1 MPFFFSPYSDV
12 LLCALSVSFL
22 LAGVL
27 CFIIAK
33 EDSLP
38 RPLGSWKYIGAALV
52 LLAVREWAG
61 IYGISEPAFTSWYP
75 VAAMLQTIASLF
87 VLLAAGKEMRS
98 ADRTSRISQAG
109 AFVLLIV
116 ILIALVRPYLP
127 GSGTDPAG
135 LPITAGFFFTTKGVF
150 FLVCAFFFYC
160 SVKNPKPPPRS
171 ALSIIA
177 VLCALSFLVFLCLPP
192 GLPNLPNMY
201 EPGENMLL
209 SWLFTFRTGVSFVMV
224 IMLWNF
230 YSRSLGVIGAV
241 RWWPLIFI
249 FSIMVL
255 GFVFVFIAAKVHAKV
270 VGTNLVASAG
280 NAARAIDPDDL
291 AAAALNRDYGNS
303 TEAADILFRRVRDQ
317 VYFQGYSD
325 IRVAVD
331 VLSAPRDGRPARV
344 LEDLRLRPNGS
355 AWARGYRGAAEI
367 WEADVDPDA
376 TVIARHGV
384 ERLEPTLFFSPIRDD
399 SGRAVG
405 AAVLSVSTIDM
416 VRDTYVFKRLF
427 LLALPLVFMIFILLL
442 SGQQRSWLSSH
453 TVGRAEALRLGALG
467 RGLVGSMIVRDT
479 TILDFNP
486 RVTELTG
493 YEREELLGQD
503 AEQFFRVL
511 NPENI
516 QEAKDLQFGG
526 TLGKTKSIELVVRH
540 KAGHPVHL
548 LVSGRRVTGTAEENT
563 FIWDSVDITQQ
574 KTMENQVRRTRD
586 FLQTVLDTLPV
597 PVFVKDSKGYY
608 QSCNR
613 AFAKLAG
620 VEAPTEVVGR
630 QHAGVGLGDAK
641 PPHPHDVEIQ
651 KMMDAMCLDMD
662 GSTLVYDITASVN
675 GEERFLEVTKTAV
688 GREEEGRDDRLI
700 VGSVHDF
707 TVRKR
712 SEDAAK
718 AERHFLAQL
727 INTLPITMCFL
738 DPNRVI
744 RLCDTDFAREVGV
757 SDPAD
762 LVGVPYDDV
771 APFGPVNVERDLKI
785 LETKSGFADTEFE
798 FTKNG
803 VTRNFIIRRTAMM
816 SRDGE
821 LLGLVKAFWET
832 TALVAATKAAH
843 KADRA
848 KAAFLS
854 NMSHELR
861 TPMNGIVGMAE
872 LIIDND
878 QTQPV
883 PRLYAETV
891 IKSAKTLQ
899 MVIDEVM
906 DVATLEDDSQR
917 LGLNPAPFPLLPI
930 TEDAVQIVSCIAEAW
945 GVELSLGYDFNLQDA
960 YRGDW
965 RRIRQVMVQ
974 ILTYCS
980 RMTRDRR
987 LRLEVGAGEGG
998 SGVVIRTI
1006 FLPDND
1012 TTAERLEAE
1021 FKDPQ
1026 TIGSDASEQFNLGK
1040 LTDRIG
1046 LPLAWKLVEA
1056 MGGSLEVEARG
1067 RAIHCEVTLPLVRA
1081 TLENTPVVTPDF
1093 TDVRVLVATRDS
1105 QRGEVIRN
1113 SLTYAHA
1120 HVESA
1125 DSAEAAIKV
1134 LRDSRS
1140 AGREYHAVILDQLL
1154 VPEAELPGLVREL
1167 GAPAGDRR
1175 TDIILIVSS
1184 RQIQTLPS
1192 DMEPVKA
1199 LMLPP
1204 LCPSEIWNKTDNLD
1218 SVNSG
1223 YPAKQVA
1230 EDAAAADAA
1239 PSDQPAKRPR
1249 RRSTRITRLVK
1260 IPAKVLLAEDNTV
1273 NQMVA
1278 MGILTRIGATP
1289 ILAKN
1294 GQEAVDKVLQGEEFD
1309 IILMD
1314 CMMPVMDGYQ
1324 ATALIRLYE
1333 AGTPTAKRLPI
1344 VAITANSVQ
1353 GDKEKCLAAGMD
1365 DYISKPVTMEML
1377 RDALLKFCGN
1387 LAVMETKADKAGP
1400 DGTA

>member
-52 LLAVREWAG
+52 FLAVREWAG

-75 VAAMLQTIASLF
+75 VAAMLQTVASLF

-98 ADRTSRISQAG
+98 PDRTSRISQLV
-109 AFVLLIV
+109 AFVLLAV

-127 GSGTDPAG
+127 GVAADPDDM
-135 LPITAGFFFTTKGVF
+135 PITAGFFFTTKGVF
-150 FLVCAFFFYC
+150 FLVCAFFFYA

-171 ALSIIA
+171 ALSIIG

-192 GLPNLPNMY
+192 GLPNLPNLY

-209 SWLFTFRTGVSFVMV
+209 SWLFTFRTGVSFAMV
-224 IMLWNF
+224 IMLWNY

-255 GFVFVFIAAKVHAKV
+255 GFVFVFIAAKVHSKV
-270 VGTNLVASAG
+270 VRNNLEASAG
-280 NAARAIDPDDL
+280 NAARAIDPDEL
-291 AAAALNRDYGNS
+291 VAASLNRGYAHS
-303 TEAADILFRRVRDQ
+303 PEAADVLFRRVRDQ
-317 VYFQGYSD
+317 VYFQGYST

-331 VLSAPRDGRPARV
+331 AVSAPRDGRPARA
-344 LEDLRLRPNGS
+344 LEDLRLRPDGT
-355 AWARGYRGAAEI
+355 AWARGYRAAEEI
-367 WEADVDPDA
+367 WETDVDPDG
-376 TVIARHGV
+376 TVISQHGV
-384 ERLEPTLFFSPIRDD
+384 DRLEPTVFFSPIRDD
-399 SGRAVG
+399 TGRAIG

-479 TILDFNP
+479 VIADFNP

-493 YEREELLGQD
+493 FERDELLGKD
-503 AEQFFRVL
+503 VGKVFEVL
-511 NPENI
+511 NPENLPAA
-516 QEAKDLQFGG
+516 QDLRFGG
-526 TLGKTKSIELVVRH
+526 IYGETKSIEIVVRH
-540 KAGHPVHL
+540 KDGHPVHL

-597 PVFVKDSKGYY
+597 PVFVKDSRGFY

-613 AFAKLAG
+613 AFAKLVG
-620 VEAPTEVVGR
+620 VESPTDVVGR
-630 QHAGVGLGDAK
+630 QHAAVGLGDVK
-641 PPHPHDVEIQ
+641 PPDPHDVEVQ

-662 GSTLVYDITASVN
+662 GSTLVYDITATCDS
-675 GEERFLEVTKTAV
+675 EERFLEVTKTAV

-744 RLCDTDFAREVGV
+744 RLCDTDFAREVGAA
-757 SDPAD
+757 DPAD

-771 APFGPVNVERDLKI
+771 APFGPVTVERDLEV
-785 LETKSGFADTEFE
+785 LEAKGGFTDAEFE
-798 FTKNG
+798 FTKDG
-803 VTRNFIIRRTAMM
+803 VTRNFIQRRTAMV

-821 LLGLVKAFWET
+821 VLGLVKAFWET

-872 LIIDND
+872 LIIDNE

-899 MVIDEVM
+899 MIIDEVM
-906 DVATLEDDSQR
+906 DVATLEDQSQR
-917 LGLNPAPFPLLPI
+917 LSLNPAPFPLLPL

-987 LRLEVGAGEGG
+987 LRLEVGAGDGNN
-998 SGVVIRTI
+998 GVVIRTI
-1006 FLPDND
+1006 FHPDDD

-1021 FKDPQ
+1021 FKHPEL
-1026 TIGSDASEQFNLGK
+1026 IGNDAAEKFNLGK

-1056 MGGSLEVEARG
+1056 MGGSLQVEGRG
-1067 RAIHCEVTLPLVRA
+1067 RMIHCEVALPLPQA
-1081 TLENTPVVTPDF
+1081 TLANTPVVTPDF

-1120 HVESA
+1120 HVETA
-1125 DSAEAAIKV
+1125 DSADGAVRI
-1134 LRDSRS
+1134 LRDSRA
-1140 AGREYHAVILDQLL
+1140 AGRDYHAVILD
-1154 VPEAELPGLVREL
+1154 
-1167 GAPAGDRR
+1167 
-1175 TDIILIVSS
+1175 
-1184 RQIQTLPS
+1184 
-1192 DMEPVKA
+1192 
-1199 LMLPP
+1199 
-1204 LCPSEIWNKTDNLD
+1204 
-1218 SVNSG
+1218 
-1223 YPAKQVA
+1223 
-1230 EDAAAADAA
+1230 
-1239 PSDQPAKRPR
+1239 
-1249 RRSTRITRLVK
+1249 
-1260 IPAKVLLAEDNTV
+1260 
-1273 NQMVA
+1273 
-1278 MGILTRIGATP
+1278 
-1289 ILAKN
+1289 
-1294 GQEAVDKVLQGEEFD
+1294 
-1309 IILMD
+1309 
-1314 CMMPVMDGYQ
+1314 
-1324 ATALIRLYE
+1324 
-1333 AGTPTAKRLPI
+1333 
-1344 VAITANSVQ
+1344 
-1353 GDKEKCLAAGMD
+1353 
-1365 DYISKPVTMEML
+1365 
-1377 RDALLKFCGN
+1377 
-1387 LAVMETKADKAGP
+1387 
-1400 DGTA
+1400 